1 MKEEKKN
8 NTAGIILAVL
18 ALIIIIIVV
27 IFLLMG
33 KKYTISFS
41 NVEGYSSVEVKK
53 GNTLTRPKDPVKS
66 GYKFVGWYYND
77 ALFDFSTEITDDMTL
92 EARFE
97 ADGSGTDTPTGDTVT
112 VTFNTDGGNS
122 IDKVTINK
130 DSKINKPSNPVKEG
144 YTFVEWQLNG
154 KAYDFDTK
162 VTKNI
167 TLKAVWKKSS
177 SSEVEKPDDNTGNN
191 NNGKL
196 TVTFNSNGGSRV
208 ASQSVNSGSTVKRP
222 TNPTRSGYTFTG
234 WTLNG
239 KTYNFSTKVTKSITL
254 VANWKQNSTGG
265 NSGNQGGNQGGN
277 TGTNPT
283 PTNYTVTFN
292 TNGGSAVAAQTVA
305 SGQAIQVPA
314 NPTKDGYTFVGW
326 TLNGNDYN
334 TGNAVTGNI
343 TLVAKWKQNVYTYTV
358 EAITDA
364 MGATLQSKVR
374 VYDQNNKEITA
385 QVARVFNGGTNLGA
399 YSSNYQAIL
408 VNNSDVNKI
417 NRVYY
422 NGQWVT
428 VVKK

>member
-97 ADGSGTDTPTGDTVT
+97 ADGSGEETPTGDTVT

-122 IDKVTINK
+122 IDKVTISKN
-130 DSKINKPSNPVKEG
+130 SKINKPSNPVKEG

-177 SSEVEKPDDNTGNN
+177 SSEVEKPDDNNNTTG
-191 NNGKL
+191 KF

-208 ASQSVNSGSTVKRP
+208 ASQSVSSGSTAKRP
-222 TNPTRSGYTFTG
+222 TNPTRSGYTFVA
-234 WTLNG
+234 WQLNG
-239 KTYNFSTKVTKSITL
+239 KNYNFNTKVTKSITL
-254 VANWKQNSTGG
+254 KAVWKQNS
-265 NSGNQGGNQGGN
+265 SSGGNQGGN
-277 TGTNPT
+277 TEQPINPEIKYFAVRFDT
-283 PTNYTVTFN
+283 A
-292 TNGGSAVAAQTVA
+292 GGSAIATQTIA
-305 SGQAIQVPA
+305 SGKTIQAPA
-314 NPTKDGYTFVGW
+314 NPTKEGYTFDGW
-326 TLNGNDYN
+326 TLNGQNFN
-334 TGNAVTGNI
+334 MSTQITGDI

-374 VYDQNNKEITA
+374 VYDANNKDITA
-385 QVARVFNGGTNLGA
+385 TVARVFNSAEKNLGA
-399 YSSNYQAIL
+399 YNATNQAIL
-408 VNNSDVNKI
+408 VNNNDVNKI
-417 NRVYY
+417 NKIRY
-422 NGQWVT
+422 NGQWIT
-428 VVKK
+428 IVKK